1 MAQKHKNGL
10 LAAEKAAKSP
20 ILGGLLYFRKRE
32 KFMKADL
39 KNRVQKVVIEGK
51 EYSFEYDFNAYS
63 ELEDET
69 GCGVYQL
76 YGGMVSEA
84 GISLKKLLAILGCA
98 MLKHHSAEEIDEI
111 MQKIKEYP
119 GLWLK
124 VKECALAAFLLPLLP
139 PEILEKTKIKESS
152 KKKWE

>member
-1 MAQKHKNGL
+1 
-10 LAAEKAAKSP
+10 
-20 ILGGLLYFRKRE
+20 
-32 KFMKADL
+32 MKADL

-111 MQKIKEYP
+111 VQKIKEYP